1 MTLITEENVKPEH
14 AERYSGE
21 IKDLLLVAQN
31 QFFDDDAEVVREKD
45 DFEKLDSFFELVQ
58 KDNLSTPQEVNE
70 THDELSKADSVEA
83 LEDSS
88 EDLESTSVQVIRASE
103 RSDSELE
110 SENNSQ
116 VNLDEDGLVNAENSD
131 ENQLP
136 DEQFSSSGSGI
147 SDEPF
152 IADPLVKPHNT
163 EIDDIHEQSNTD
175 DILQDQLQEEYERG
189 YADAVN
195 ALEKSITDERSQI
208 QNLNS
213 VLFEIH
219 GEFEQQ
225 IKALLQEKIKCLA
238 LEFIGDAIDDDP
250 EKLLVKID
258 QEVANLSKYV
268 NDLTVELNE
277 LDALAINEN
286 VSTMSDRQVKFVSNA
301 NLARGEFKLSDGF
314 TTYSKTYSSE

>member
-1 MTLITEENVKPEH
+1 MTLIAEENVKPEH

-58 KDNLSTPQEVNE
+58 KDNRSTPQEVNE

-83 LEDSS
+83 LEGSS
-88 EDLESTSVQVIRASE
+88 EDLESASLQDIRASE
-103 RSDSELE
+103 MSNSELE

-131 ENQLP
+131 ENHLP
-136 DEQFSSSGSGI
+136 DEQLSSSGSGI

-163 EIDDIHEQSNTD
+163 EIDDTHEQSNTD
-175 DILQDQLQEEYERG
+175 DILQDQLREEYERG

-250 EKLLVKID
+250 EKLVVKID

-268 NDLTVELNE
+268 NNLTVELNE
-277 LDALAINEN
+277 LDALAINAN
-286 VSTMSDRQVKFVSNA
+286 GSTISDGRVKFVSNA
-301 NLARGEFKLSDGF
+301 NLARGEFKLSDGL

>member
-103 RSDSELE
+103 RSESKLEL
-110 SENNSQ
+110 ENNSQ

-238 LEFIGDAIDDDP
+238 LKFIGDAIDDDP

>member
-1 MTLITEENVKPEH
+1 MTLIAEENIKPEH

-83 LEDSS
+83 LEGSS
-88 EDLESTSVQVIRASE
+88 EDLESASLQDIRASE
-103 RSDSELE
+103 MSNSELE

-131 ENQLP
+131 ENHLP
-136 DEQFSSSGSGI
+136 DEQLSSSGSGI

>member
-1 MTLITEENVKPEH
+1 MTLIAEENVKPEQ

-58 KDNLSTPQEVNE
+58 KDNLSTSKEVNE

-103 RSDSELE
+103 RSDSKLE
-110 SENNSQ
+110 PENNSQ

-225 IKALLQEKIKCLA
+225 IKALLQEKIKYLA

-250 EKLLVKID
+250 EKLVVKID

-286 VSTMSDRQVKFVSNA
+286 VSTMFDRQVKFVSNA

>member
-1 MTLITEENVKPEH
+1 MTLIAEENVKPEH

-286 VSTMSDRQVKFVSNA
+286 GSTMSDRQVKFVSNA

>member
-1 MTLITEENVKPEH
+1 MTLIAEENVKPEQ

-58 KDNLSTPQEVNE
+58 KDHRSTPQEVNE

-88 EDLESTSVQVIRASE
+88 DDLESASLQDIRASE
-103 RSDSELE
+103 MIVSELE

-116 VNLDEDGLVNAENSD
+116 VNLHEDGLVNAENSD
-131 ENQLP
+131 ENHLP
-136 DEQFSSSGSGI
+136 DEQLSSSGSGI

-163 EIDDIHEQSNTD
+163 EIDDTHEQSNTD

-225 IKALLQEKIKCLA
+225 IKALLQEKIKYLA

-250 EKLLVKID
+250 EKLVVKID

-277 LDALAINEN
+277 LDALAINAN
-286 VSTMSDRQVKFVSNA
+286 GSTMSDGQVKFVSNA

>member
-1 MTLITEENVKPEH
+1 MMSIAEQDAKPEST
-14 AERYSGE
+14 ERYSGE

-31 QFFDDDAEVVREKD
+31 QFFDDDTEVLREKD

-58 KDNLSTPQEVNE
+58 KESVSAPIEVNE
-70 THDELSKADSVEA
+70 AYDEPLDTDQEDSVE
-83 LEDSS
+83 DISK
-88 EDLESTSVQVIRASE
+88 DVESASLQEIRASE
-103 RSDSELE
+103 TSDLDVQSTPNSTANLYEE
-110 SENNSQ
+110 S
-116 VNLDEDGLVNAENSD
+116 LVNVENGD
-131 ENQLP
+131 ENDLP
-136 DEQFSSSGSGI
+136 DEQLSSSGSGI

-163 EIDDIHEQSNTD
+163 EIDETHEQSNTD
-175 DILQDQLQEEYERG
+175 DVLKDQLQEEYERG

-195 ALEKSITDERSQI
+195 ALEKSITDERNQI

-238 LEFIGDAIDDDP
+238 LEFIGDAIDEDP
-250 EKLLVKID
+250 EKLVARID
-258 QEVANLSKYV
+258 QEVAKLSKYV
-268 NDLTVELNE
+268 KDLTVEINE
-277 LDALAINEN
+277 LDALAINAN
-286 VSTMSDRQVKFVSNA
+286 GATISDGQVKFVSNA

>member
-1 MTLITEENVKPEH
+1 MTLIAEENVKPEQ

-58 KDNLSTPQEVNE
+58 KDHRSTPQEVNE

-83 LEDSS
+83 LEGSS
-88 EDLESTSVQVIRASE
+88 EDLESASLQDIRTSE
-103 RSDSELE
+103 MDNSELE

-163 EIDDIHEQSNTD
+163 EIDDTHEQSNTD

-195 ALEKSITDERSQI
+195 ALEKSINDERSQI

-225 IKALLQEKIKCLA
+225 IKALLQEKIKYLA

-250 EKLLVKID
+250 EKLVVKID

-277 LDALAINEN
+277 LDALAINAN
-286 VSTMSDRQVKFVSNA
+286 GSTMSDGQVKFVSNA

>member
-1 MTLITEENVKPEH
+1 MTLIAEENVKPEH

-103 RSDSELE
+103 RSDSKLE
-110 SENNSQ
+110 PENNSQ

-286 VSTMSDRQVKFVSNA
+286 VSTMFDRQVKFVSNA

>member
-1 MTLITEENVKPEH
+1 MTSITEENVKPEN

-58 KDNLSTPQEVNE
+58 KDNLSTPKEVNE
-70 THDELSKADSVEA
+70 THDEPPEA
-83 LEDSS
+83 VTAESLEDNS
-88 EDLESTSVQVIRASE
+88 EDLEGASLQDMSASE
-103 RSDSELE
+103 MSDSVVE
-110 SENNSQ
+110 SADNSQ
-116 VNLDEDGLVNAENSD
+116 VNSYEDDLVNTENSD
-131 ENQLP
+131 EHDLP
-136 DEQFSSSGSGI
+136 DEQVSSSGSGI

-152 IADPLVKPHNT
+152 IADSLVKPHIT
-163 EIDDIHEQSNTD
+163 ETHDTHEQPNTD
-175 DILQDQLQEEYERG
+175 DVLQGQLQEEYERG

-195 ALEKSITDERSQI
+195 ELEKSITDERTQI

-225 IKALLQEKIKCLA
+225 IKALFQEKIKCLA
-238 LEFIGDAIDDDP
+238 LEFIGDAIDDNP
-250 EKLLVKID
+250 EKLAVKID
-258 QEVANLSKYV
+258 QEVANLSKYIK
-268 NDLTVELNE
+268 DLTVELNE
-277 LDALAINEN
+277 LDALAINAN
-286 VSTMSDRQVKFVSNA
+286 GATISDGQVKFVSNT

-314 TTYSKTYSSE
+314 TTYSRTYSSE

>member
-1 MTLITEENVKPEH
+1 MTLIAEENIKPEH

-147 SDEPF
+147 FDEPF

>member
-1 MTLITEENVKPEH
+1 MTSITEENVKPEN

-21 IKDLLLVAQN
+21 IKELLLVAQN
-31 QFFDDDAEVVREKD
+31 QFFDDDAEVVREKE

-58 KDNLSTPQEVNE
+58 KDNLSTPKEVNE
-70 THDELSKADSVEA
+70 THDEPPEAVTVEPH
-83 LEDSS
+83 EGNS
-88 EDLESTSVQVIRASE
+88 ENLESASLQDISASE
-103 RSDSELE
+103 ISESVVE
-110 SENNSQ
+110 STDNSQ
-116 VNLDEDGLVNAENSD
+116 VNLYEDDLVNTENSD
-131 ENQLP
+131 EHDLP
-136 DEQFSSSGSGI
+136 DEQVSSSGSGI

-163 EIDDIHEQSNTD
+163 EIDDTHEQSNTN

-189 YADAVN
+189 YADAVK

-208 QNLNS
+208 QKLNT

-250 EKLLVKID
+250 EKLVAKID

-268 NDLTVELNE
+268 NDLTVQLNE
-277 LDALAINEN
+277 LDALAINAN
-286 VSTMSDRQVKFVSNA
+286 GTKIADGKVKFVSNA
-301 NLARGEFKLSDGF
+301 NLARGEFKLTDGF

>member
-1 MTLITEENVKPEH
+1 MTSITEENVKPKH

-31 QFFDDDAEVVREKD
+31 QFFDDDAEVVREKE

-58 KDNLSTPQEVNE
+58 KVNLSTSKEVNE
-70 THDELSKADSVEA
+70 THDEPPEA
-83 LEDSS
+83 VTEESLEDNSK
-88 EDLESTSVQVIRASE
+88 DLESASLQDFSASE
-103 RSDSELE
+103 MSDSDVE
-110 SENNSQ
+110 SADNSQ
-116 VNLDEDGLVNAENSD
+116 VNLYEDDLVNTENSD
-131 ENQLP
+131 EHDLP
-136 DEQFSSSGSGI
+136 DEQLSSSGSGI

-163 EIDDIHEQSNTD
+163 EIDDTHEQSNTD

-225 IKALLQEKIKCLA
+225 IKAVLQEKINCLA
-238 LEFIGDAIDDDP
+238 FEFIGDAIDDDP
-250 EKLLVKID
+250 EKLVVKID

-268 NDLTVELNE
+268 NNLTVELNE
-277 LDALAINEN
+277 LDALAINAN
-286 VSTMSDRQVKFVSNA
+286 GSTISDGRVKFVSNA

>member
-1 MTLITEENVKPEH
+1 MISITEENVKPEH

-58 KDNLSTPQEVNE
+58 KDNLSTPKEVNE
-70 THDELSKADSVEA
+70 TRDEPPEAVTVEPH
-83 LEDSS
+83 EGNS
-88 EDLESTSVQVIRASE
+88 EDLESASLQDMSASE
-103 RSDSELE
+103 ISDSVVE
-110 SENNSQ
+110 STDNSQ
-116 VNLDEDGLVNAENSD
+116 VNLYEDDLVNIENSD
-131 ENQLP
+131 EHDLP
-136 DEQFSSSGSGI
+136 DEQVSSSGSGI

-163 EIDDIHEQSNTD
+163 EIDDTHEQSNTD

-195 ALEKSITDERSQI
+195 ALEKSITNERSQI

-225 IKALLQEKIKCLA
+225 IKALFQEKIKCLA
-238 LEFIGDAIDDDP
+238 LEFIGDAIDDNP
-250 EKLLVKID
+250 EKLAVKID
-258 QEVANLSKYV
+258 QEVANLSKYIK
-268 NDLTVELNE
+268 DLTVELNE
-277 LDALAINEN
+277 LDALAINAN
-286 VSTMSDRQVKFVSNA
+286 GATISDGQVKFVSNA

>member
-1 MTLITEENVKPEH
+1 MMSLTEYSDKPENS
-14 AERYSGE
+14 ERYSGE
-21 IKDLLLVAQN
+21 IKDLLLAAQN

-58 KDNLSTPQEVNE
+58 KESVSIPKEANEDNDEPVEVAPIDSLEDIYEGEEGASFQDMKASESIGSDVQSTPN
-70 THDELSKADSVEA
+70 SK
-83 LEDSS
+83 L
-88 EDLESTSVQVIRASE
+88 
-103 RSDSELE
+103 
-110 SENNSQ
+110 
-116 VNLDEDGLVNAENSD
+116 NLHEEGLVNVENSD
-131 ENQLP
+131 ENVLP
-136 DEQFSSSGSGI
+136 DEQANSSGSGI
-147 SDEPF
+147 SEEPF
-152 IADPLVKPHNT
+152 IADPPVQSLNT
-163 EIDDIHEQSNTD
+163 KLDEIDEQSITD

-189 YADAVN
+189 YADAVK

-208 QNLNS
+208 QKLNT

-250 EKLLVKID
+250 EKLVAKID

-277 LDALAINEN
+277 LDALAINAN
-286 VSTMSDRQVKFVSNA
+286 GTKISDGQVKFVSNA
-301 NLARGEFKLSDGF
+301 NLARGEFKLTDGF

>member
-1 MTLITEENVKPEH
+1 MTLIAEENVKPEQ

-58 KDNLSTPQEVNE
+58 KDNLSTPVEVNE

-88 EDLESTSVQVIRASE
+88 EDLESASQQDIRASE
-103 RSDSELE
+103 MSNSELE

-116 VNLDEDGLVNAENSD
+116 VNLNEYGLVNAENSD
-131 ENQLP
+131 ENHLP
-136 DEQFSSSGSGI
+136 DEQLSSSGSGI

-163 EIDDIHEQSNTD
+163 EIDDTHEQSNTD

-219 GEFEQQ
+219 DEFEQQ
-225 IKALLQEKIKCLA
+225 IKALLQEKIKSLA
-238 LEFIGDAIDDDP
+238 LEFIGNAIDDDP
-250 EKLLVKID
+250 EKLVVKID

-277 LDALAINEN
+277 LDALAINAN
-286 VSTMSDRQVKFVSNA
+286 GSTISDGQVKFVSNA
-301 NLARGEFKLSDGF
+301 NLARGEFNLSDGF

>member
-103 RSDSELE
+103 RSESKLEL
-110 SENNSQ
+110 ENNSQ

-225 IKALLQEKIKCLA
+225 IKALFQEKIKCLA

-286 VSTMSDRQVKFVSNA
+286 VSTMFDRQVKFVSNA

>member
-1 MTLITEENVKPEH
+1 MTLIAEENVKPEH

-58 KDNLSTPQEVNE
+58 KDNLSTPKEVNE
-70 THDELSKADSVEA
+70 THDEPPEAVTVES
-83 LEDSS
+83 LEGNS
-88 EDLESTSVQVIRASE
+88 EDLESTSLQDISASE
-103 RSDSELE
+103 ISDSVVE
-110 SENNSQ
+110 STDNSQ
-116 VNLDEDGLVNAENSD
+116 VNLYEDDLVNTENSD
-131 ENQLP
+131 EHDLP
-136 DEQFSSSGSGI
+136 DEQVSSSGSGI

-163 EIDDIHEQSNTD
+163 EIDDTHEQSNTN

-250 EKLLVKID
+250 EKLVVKID

-268 NDLTVELNE
+268 KDLTVELNE
-277 LDALAINEN
+277 LDALAINAN
-286 VSTMSDRQVKFVSNA
+286 GVTISDGQVKFVSNA

>member
-1 MTLITEENVKPEH
+1 MTLIAEENVKPEQ

-88 EDLESTSVQVIRASE
+88 EDLESASQQDIRASE
-103 RSDSELE
+103 ISNSELE

-131 ENQLP
+131 ENHLP
-136 DEQFSSSGSGI
+136 DEQLSSSGSGI

-152 IADPLVKPHNT
+152 IADPLVKLHNT
-163 EIDDIHEQSNTD
+163 EIDDTHEQSNTD

-219 GEFEQQ
+219 DEFEQQ
-225 IKALLQEKIKCLA
+225 IKALLQEKIKSLA
-238 LEFIGDAIDDDP
+238 LEFIGNAIDDDP
-250 EKLLVKID
+250 EKLVVKID
-258 QEVANLSKYV
+258 QEVAYLSKYV

-277 LDALAINEN
+277 LDALAINAN
-286 VSTMSDRQVKFVSNA
+286 GSTMSDGQVKFVSNA
-301 NLARGEFKLSDGF
+301 NLARGEFNLSDGF

>member
-103 RSDSELE
+103 RSESKLEL
-110 SENNSQ
+110 ENNSQ

-277 LDALAINEN
+277 LDALAINAN
-286 VSTMSDRQVKFVSNA
+286 GSTMSDRQVKFVSNA

>member
-1 MTLITEENVKPEH
+1 M
-14 AERYSGE
+14 
-21 IKDLLLVAQN
+21 
-31 QFFDDDAEVVREKD
+31 
-45 DFEKLDSFFELVQ
+45 
-58 KDNLSTPQEVNE
+58 
-70 THDELSKADSVEA
+70 
-83 LEDSS
+83 
-88 EDLESTSVQVIRASE
+88 QVIRASE

-110 SENNSQ
+110 PENNSQ

>member
-1 MTLITEENVKPEH
+1 MTLIAEENVKPEQ

-58 KDNLSTPQEVNE
+58 KDNLSTPQELNE

-88 EDLESTSVQVIRASE
+88 EDLESASQQDIRASE
-103 RSDSELE
+103 ISNSELE

-116 VNLDEDGLVNAENSD
+116 VNLNEYGLVNAENSD
-131 ENQLP
+131 ENHLP
-136 DEQFSSSGSGI
+136 DEQLSSSGSGI

-163 EIDDIHEQSNTD
+163 EIDDTHEQSNTD

-219 GEFEQQ
+219 DEFEQQ
-225 IKALLQEKIKCLA
+225 IKALLQEKIKSLA
-238 LEFIGDAIDDDP
+238 LEFIGNAIDDDP
-250 EKLLVKID
+250 EKLVVKID
-258 QEVANLSKYV
+258 QEVAYLSKYV

-277 LDALAINEN
+277 LDALAINAN
-286 VSTMSDRQVKFVSNA
+286 GSTMSDGQVKFVSNA
-301 NLARGEFKLSDGF
+301 NLARGEFNLSDGF

>member
-1 MTLITEENVKPEH
+1 MTLIAEENVKPEH

-103 RSDSELE
+103 RSESKLEL
-110 SENNSQ
+110 ENNSQ

>member
-1 MTLITEENVKPEH
+1 MTSIAEENVKPGH

-58 KDNLSTPQEVNE
+58 KDNLSTPKEVNE
-70 THDELSKADSVEA
+70 THDEPPEAVTVES
-83 LEDSS
+83 LEDNS
-88 EDLESTSVQVIRASE
+88 EDLESASLQDISASE
-103 RSDSELE
+103 MSDSDVE
-110 SENNSQ
+110 SADNSQ
-116 VNLDEDGLVNAENSD
+116 VNLYEDDLVNTENSD
-131 ENQLP
+131 EHDLP
-136 DEQFSSSGSGI
+136 DEQLSSSRSGI

-152 IADPLVKPHNT
+152 IADPLVKLHNT
-163 EIDDIHEQSNTD
+163 EIDDTHEQSNTN

-189 YADAVN
+189 YADALN

-250 EKLLVKID
+250 EKLVVKID

-268 NDLTVELNE
+268 NNLTVELNE
-277 LDALAINEN
+277 LDALAINAN
-286 VSTMSDRQVKFVSNA
+286 GATISDGQVKFVSNA

>member
-1 MTLITEENVKPEH
+1 MTLIAEENIKPEH

-58 KDNLSTPQEVNE
+58 KDNLSTPNEVNE
-70 THDELSKADSVEA
+70 THDELPEAAGVEA
-83 LEDSS
+83 LEDIS
-88 EDLESTSVQVIRASE
+88 EDLESASLQDISASE
-103 RSDSELE
+103 ISDSVVE
-110 SENNSQ
+110 STDNSQ
-116 VNLDEDGLVNAENSD
+116 VNLYEDDLVNTENSD
-131 ENQLP
+131 EHDLP
-136 DEQFSSSGSGI
+136 DEQVSSSGSGI

-163 EIDDIHEQSNTD
+163 ETHDTHEQPNTD
-175 DILQDQLQEEYERG
+175 DVLQGQLQEEYERG

-195 ALEKSITDERSQI
+195 ELEKSITDERTQI

-225 IKALLQEKIKCLA
+225 IKALFQEKIKCLA

-250 EKLLVKID
+250 EKLVVKID

-268 NDLTVELNE
+268 KDLTVELNE
-277 LDALAINEN
+277 LDALAINAN
-286 VSTMSDRQVKFVSNA
+286 GVTISDGQVKFVSNA

-314 TTYSKTYSSE
+314 TTYSKTYSSD

>member
-1 MTLITEENVKPEH
+1 MTLIAEENVKPEQ

-58 KDNLSTPQEVNE
+58 KDNLSTPLEVNE

-88 EDLESTSVQVIRASE
+88 EDLESASQQDIRASE
-103 RSDSELE
+103 MSNSELE

-116 VNLDEDGLVNAENSD
+116 VNLNEYGLVNAENSD
-131 ENQLP
+131 ENHLP
-136 DEQFSSSGSGI
+136 DEQLSSSGSGI

-163 EIDDIHEQSNTD
+163 EIDDTHEQSNTD

-195 ALEKSITDERSQI
+195 ALEKSITDEKSQI

-219 GEFEQQ
+219 DEFEQQ
-225 IKALLQEKIKCLA
+225 IKALLQEKIKSLA
-238 LEFIGDAIDDDP
+238 LEFIGNAIDDDP
-250 EKLLVKID
+250 EKLVVKID

-277 LDALAINEN
+277 LDALAINAN
-286 VSTMSDRQVKFVSNA
+286 GSTMSDGQVKFVSNA
-301 NLARGEFKLSDGF
+301 NLARGEFNLSDGF

>member
-1 MTLITEENVKPEH
+1 MTLIAEENVKPEQ

-58 KDNLSTPQEVNE
+58 KDNLSTPLEVNE

-83 LEDSS
+83 LEDSP
-88 EDLESTSVQVIRASE
+88 EDLESASQQDIRASE
-103 RSDSELE
+103 ISNSELE

-116 VNLDEDGLVNAENSD
+116 VNLNEYGLVNAENSD
-131 ENQLP
+131 ENHLP
-136 DEQFSSSGSGI
+136 DEQLSSSGSGI

-152 IADPLVKPHNT
+152 IADSLVKPHNT
-163 EIDDIHEQSNTD
+163 ESDDTHEQSNTD

-219 GEFEQQ
+219 DEFEQQ
-225 IKALLQEKIKCLA
+225 IKALLQEKIKSLA
-238 LEFIGDAIDDDP
+238 LEFIGNAIDDDP
-250 EKLLVKID
+250 EKLVVKID
-258 QEVANLSKYV
+258 QEVAYLSKYV

-277 LDALAINEN
+277 LDALAMNAN
-286 VSTMSDRQVKFVSNA
+286 GSTISDGQVKFVSNA
-301 NLARGEFKLSDGF
+301 NLARGEFNLSDGF

>member
-1 MTLITEENVKPEH
+1 MTSITEENVKPKH

-31 QFFDDDAEVVREKD
+31 QFFDDDAEVVRGKD

-58 KDNLSTPQEVNE
+58 KDNLSIPQQVNE
-70 THDELSKADSVEA
+70 TTDELSKADSVEA
-83 LEDSS
+83 LEDGS
-88 EDLESTSVQVIRASE
+88 EDLESASLQDIRASE
-103 RSDSELE
+103 MSNSELE

-131 ENQLP
+131 GNHLP
-136 DEQFSSSGSGI
+136 DEQLSSSGSGI

-163 EIDDIHEQSNTD
+163 EIDDTPEQSNTD
-175 DILQDQLQEEYERG
+175 EFLQDQLQEEYERG

-225 IKALLQEKIKCLA
+225 IKALLQEKIKYLA
-238 LEFIGDAIDDDP
+238 LEFIGDSIDDDP
-250 EKLLVKID
+250 EKLVVKID

-277 LDALAINEN
+277 LDALAINAN
-286 VSTMSDRQVKFVSNA
+286 GATISDGQVKFVSNT

-314 TTYSKTYSSE
+314 TTYSRTYSSE